1 MYQYERNTKLNMK
14 FKDAFDVRETNKA
27 VLEFVD
33 DHIDINIPA
42 YKGDRGEKG
51 DPGPSPVYQYSVAS
65 VGDLA
70 AIAEGLTEAEEGYWY
85 GVDGSSSGWI
95 WNGRDLVERENFIG
109 QKGDKGDMPNL
120 VGGTFSSGPTPGGS
134 IEEVSPGNYRINVI
148 SQKGDKGDKG
158 DRGATGP
165 AASIAS
171 AADFA
176 AALGVAAGDVVVRKA
191 DGTYTT
197 GAARCPRVYS
207 ISHQS
212 FSQKTVPP
220 GTVTDNFYVA
230 RLDIPGLPWAWRPSV
245 SGVIYVSAAEGTR
258 IDTQVR
264 MTAPPTGTVSTPP
277 PGTQVGYGQTVFS
290 QGYDFFSPCV
300 ITTDFDQAGVIG
312 PESPVGVVPANTPM
326 SFFVVPTRVYGS
338 SADQWVVEV
347 GNTRPRLEIACV
359 PA

>member
-42 YKGDRGEKG
+42 YKGDKGDKG
-51 DPGPSPVYQYSVAS
+51 DPGPSPIYQYSVPS

-70 AIAEGLTEAEEGYWY
+70 AIAEGLTAAEAGYWY

-134 IEEVSPGNYRINVI
+134 IVEVSPGNYQINVI
-148 SQKGDKGDKG
+148 SQKGDKGEKG

-176 AALGVAAGDVVVRKA
+176 AAAGVAPGDVIVRKQ

-197 GAARCPRVYS
+197 SPV
-207 ISHQS
+207 
-212 FSQKTVPP
+212 KVPSTYFLP
-220 GTVTDNFYVA
+220 DTQFDG
-230 RLDIPGLPWAWRPSV
+230 LDIPAGTTPKTHWVARMLVPGQPFAYRPSV
-245 SGVIYVSAAEGTR
+245 RAGAVVAAGNYTTVALR
-258 IDTQVR
+258 VLY
-264 MTAPPTGTVSTPP
+264 TAPISGAVTTAPTGTTVA
-277 PGTQVGYGQTVFS
+277 YGQSEYRILPQMVHL
-290 QGYDFFSPCV
+290 GPKYDGATGPIGPGSSTCV
-300 ITTDFDQAGVIG
+300 I
-312 PESPVGVVPANTPM
+312 PANTPM
-326 SFFVVPTRVYGS
+326 EYFVTVFNYTGS
-338 SADQWVVEV
+338 GSERFQVIRDNAYLEV
-347 GNTRPRLEIACV
+347 TCV
-359 PA
+359 PV

>member
-42 YKGDRGEKG
+42 YKGEKGDKG
-51 DPGPSPVYQYSVAS
+51 DPGPSPVYQYSVPS

-70 AIAEGLTEAEEGYWY
+70 AIAETLTEAEEGYWY

-120 VGGTFSSGPTPGGS
+120 VGGVFSSGPTPGGS

-148 SQKGDKGDKG
+148 SQKGDKGEKG

-171 AADFA
+171 AADFS
-176 AALGVAAGDVVVRKA
+176 AALGVTAGDVIVRKA

-197 GAARCPRVYS
+197 APVKVPSTYFLPEIQFNTVDVPAGVAPVSRWIARML
-207 ISHQS
+207 
-212 FSQKTVPP
+212 VPGQP
-220 GTVTDNFYVA
+220 FAY
-230 RLDIPGLPWAWRPSV
+230 RPSV
-245 SGVIYVSAAEGTR
+245 RAGVVARASANSKITLWVVYTTPITGSVT
-258 IDTQVR
+258 
-264 MTAPPTGTVSTPP
+264 TAPDGTLCAQAYSLPIDQPHWVQINPR
-277 PGTQVGYGQTVFS
+277 
-290 QGYDFFSPCV
+290 YDTAGASSP
-300 ITTDFDQAGVIG
+300 IG
-312 PESPVGVVPANTPM
+312 PGSPVAVVPANTPVEY
-326 SFFVVPTRVYGS
+326 FVNLSNLGS
-338 SADQWVVEV
+338 GADAFQVSKDGAFLEV
-347 GNTRPRLEIACV
+347 TCIPV
-359 PA
+359 